1 MAVYRLLLRERPEGV
16 RAPLRAAGDPVSGI
30 AGRPW
35 YAQRSSPDTKTDHT
49 RLPQRCE
56 SRVRFVF
63 RQSRIFRR
71 ADTNQQTGKMENR
84 EMEEQDS
91 LLRVGVVTQP
101 HGLKGQVNVYPTTD
115 EPGMFRVWKTLIL
128 SGKGGPREVPLESAA
143 YFKQM
148 VILKLG
154 GIDDRDAAERIRRC
168 ELFIRRSQAGPCA
181 ENEHFVADLIGLNA
195 VEENGTVL
203 GTCADV
209 MKTAANDVFV
219 IQREGRKDLLIPA
232 IPQCILGI
240 DPAGKKILV
249 HLLPGMLEC
258 YD

>member
-1 MAVYRLLLRERPEGV
+1 MSAVRPV
-16 RAPLRAAGDPVSGI
+16 RAAKGSVSGSDAGDRGMHRDHPRIRNQIIPGFRSDAKAGYGLFSGNRRDSI
-30 AGRPW
+30 GR
-35 YAQRSSPDTKTDHT
+35 RDIK
-49 RLPQRCE
+49 
-56 SRVRFVF
+56 
-63 RQSRIFRR
+63 
-71 ADTNQQTGKMENR
+71 QTGKMENR
-84 EMEEQDS
+84 EIEEQDS
-91 LLRVGVVTQP
+91 FLRVGVVTQP

-128 SGKGGPREVPLESAA
+128 SGKDGKKEVPLESAA

-154 GIDDRDAAERIRRC
+154 GIDDRDAAERIRHC

-181 ENEHFVADLIGLNA
+181 ENEHFVADLIGLDA
-195 VEENGTVL
+195 VDESGTVL
-203 GTCADV
+203 GTCGDV

-232 IPQCILGI
+232 IPQCILRV
-240 DPAGKKILV
+240 DLAEKKILV